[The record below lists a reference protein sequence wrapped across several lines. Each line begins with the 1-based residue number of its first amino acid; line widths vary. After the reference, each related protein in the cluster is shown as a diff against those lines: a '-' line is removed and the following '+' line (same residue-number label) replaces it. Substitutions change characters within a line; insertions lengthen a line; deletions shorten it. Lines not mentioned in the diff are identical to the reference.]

1 MHDPKCQS
9 NSNINSKNQFFLSFP
24 SHFRSPTTQRALCTY
39 GRSKGYVIFCVVFA
53 ILYNLVK
60 FFEAQVL
67 AYDHPVYGTIYC
79 VLPTEFRQDPT
90 YITIYIHWCYLVVNY
105 FIPFYGL
112 LIFNLLIW
120 SQVRKANRERQMLSR
135 TEKREIG
142 LATMLLCV
150 VVVFFLFN
158 VLALYV
164 NIREAFFGDIPDK
177 EILISNL
184 LVTLNSSVNFI
195 IYVIFGEKFK
205 RIFLQMLCSGR
216 IGRES
221 PDGLMHDD
229 SSFSNG
235 DPNRCSGRFSRH
247 GTQRGSTRNGS
258 SMKTTRTMSMP
269 RAPSP
274 GPCVYYP
281 AREATAQTTI
291 EISKNG
297 FDWEIK
303 NGIMSSGLL

>member
-1 MHDPKCQS
+1 M
-9 NSNINSKNQFFLSFP
+9 
-24 SHFRSPTTQRALCTY
+24 
-39 GRSKGYVIFCVVFA
+39 VFA
-53 ILYNLVK
+53 VLYNLVRLL
-60 FFEAQVL
+60 ESQVNTGL
-67 AYDHPVYGTIYC
+67 HDVYGIIYC
-79 VLPTEFRQDPT
+79 VVPTEMRRNPE
-90 YITIYIHWCYLVVNY
+90 YIKIYINWCYMVVNY

-120 SQVRKANRERQMLSR
+120 SQVRKANRERQLLSR

-150 VVVFFLFN
+150 VFVFFLFN
-158 VLALYV
+158 GLALYINV
-164 NIREAFFGDIPDK
+164 YEAFTNDIPTR
-177 EILISNL
+177 EMMVSNL

-205 RIFLQMLCSGR
+205 RIFLLLFCKGR
-216 IGRES
+216 MGRES

-235 DPNRCSGRFSRH
+235 DGNRSSGRFSRH
-247 GTQRGSTRNGS
+247 GTQRSSTRNGTTNLKMS
-258 SMKTTRTMSMP
+258 KSKSMRV

-281 AREATAQTTI
+281 ARDTTRTTI

-297 FDWEIK
+297 YDWEIK
-303 NGIMSSGLL
+303 NGVVSSGLL

>member
-1 MHDPKCQS
+1 MSSHHKCLIR
-9 NSNINSKNQFFLSFP
+9 NFQFQL
-24 SHFRSPTTQRALCTY
+24 QRALCTY
-39 GRSKGYVIFCVVFA
+39 GRSKGYVIFCIVFA
-53 ILYNLVK
+53 VLYNFVK
-60 FFEAQVL
+60 LFETRVIEFDSP
-67 AYDHPVYGTIYC
+67 AYGIIYC
-79 VLPTEFRQDPT
+79 VMPTTFRKNPQ
-90 YITIYIHWCYLVVNY
+90 YIKIYIHWCYLVVNY
-105 FIPFYGL
+105 FIPFIGL

-120 SQVRKANRERQMLSR
+120 KQVRKANRERQMLSR

-158 VLALYV
+158 VLALYI
-164 NIREAFFGDIPDK
+164 NIIEAFFEEIK
-177 EILISNL
+177 EEEILYSNL

-205 RIFLQMLCSGR
+205 RIFLQLFCKRR

-229 SSFSNG
+229 SSYSCNG
-235 DPNRCSGRFSRH
+235 DGNRSSGRFSRH
-247 GTQRGSTRNGS
+247 GTQRSSTRNGHS
-258 SMKTTRTMSMP
+258 LKITRSIRV

-281 AREATAQTTI
+281 ARDATRTTI

-297 FDWEIK
+297 YDWEIK
-303 NGIMSSGLL
+303 NGTVTSGLL

>member
-1 MHDPKCQS
+1 M
-9 NSNINSKNQFFLSFP
+9 
-24 SHFRSPTTQRALCTY
+24 
-39 GRSKGYVIFCVVFA
+39 
-53 ILYNLVK
+53 VK
-60 FFEAQVL
+60 FLEVRVN
-67 AYDHPVYGTIYC
+67 AYNDVKHGLIYC
-79 VLPTEFRQDPT
+79 VKSTKFRQNPL
-90 YITIYIHWCYLVVNY
+90 YIKYYIHWCALVVNY
-105 FIPFYGL
+105 AIPFTGL
-112 LIFNLLIW
+112 LIFNSLIYA
-120 SQVRKANRERQMLSR
+120 QVRKANRERQILSR
-135 TEKREIG
+135 TERREIG

-150 VVVFFLFN
+150 VIVFFLFN

-164 NIREAFFGDIPDK
+164 NVKEAFFDEVDDT
-177 EILISNL
+177 EVLISNL

-205 RIFLQMLCSGR
+205 RIFLLLFCKGR

-235 DPNRCSGRFSRH
+235 DGNRSSGRFSRH
-247 GTQRGSTRNGS
+247 GTQRSSTRNGTS
-258 SMKTTRTMSMP
+258 LKINRSVRV

-281 AREATAQTTI
+281 ARDTSRTTI

-297 FDWEIK
+297 YDWEIK
-303 NGIMSSGLL
+303 NGTVTSGLL

>member
-1 MHDPKCQS
+1 M
-9 NSNINSKNQFFLSFP
+9 
-24 SHFRSPTTQRALCTY
+24 QRALCTY

-53 ILYNLVK
+53 VLYNLVK
-60 FFEAQVL
+60 LKEAQVI
-67 AYDHPVYGTIYC
+67 AYEHPEHGLIYC
-79 VLPTEFRQDPT
+79 VLPTPFRQDPA
-90 YITIYIHWCYLVVNY
+90 YIKFYIHWCYLVVNY
-105 FIPFYGL
+105 FIPFFGL

-120 SQVRKANRERQMLSR
+120 SQVRKANRERQLLSR

-142 LATMLLCV
+142 LATMLLFV
-150 VVVFFLFN
+150 VIVFFLFN
-158 VLALYV
+158 VLALYI
-164 NIREAFFGDIPDK
+164 NIMEAFFNDIPDK
-177 EILISNL
+177 EMMFSNL

-205 RIFLQMLCSGR
+205 RIFLQMFCKGR
-216 IGRES
+216 IGRDS

-235 DPNRCSGRFSRH
+235 DGNRSSGRFSRH
-247 GTQRGSTRNGS
+247 GTQRSSTRNGTS
-258 SMKTTRTMSMP
+258 LKISRTARVP

-281 AREATAQTTI
+281 ARDTTRTTTI

-297 FDWEIK
+297 YDWEIK
-303 NGIMSSGLL
+303 NGVVSSGLL